1 MTEGWALVA
10 VSAFYIFLLLYSLRF
25 IVKCLTGGAVGP
37 ALLVVVGIGLSAA
50 YTVHILGGYYPG
62 DMVTALVPQHIARAA
77 PVVTS
82 QAPVISPHINVN
94 VSTGDWTIPLAM
106 LLAVLVV
113 CTAAVIIA
121 FMVIRFRMWSRMQ
134 EAKEGHRV
142 RTIEPLGKMLPKSE
156 RRRALTDERE

>member
-1 MTEGWALVA
+1 MSEGWALVA

-50 YTVHILGGYYPG
+50 YTVHVVNKHFP
-62 DMVTALVPQHIARAA
+62 DDPVTVAAPQHMARAA

-94 VSTGDWTIPLAM
+94 VSTGDWTIPLVM
-106 LLAVLVV
+106 LMAVFIV

-134 EAKEGHRV
+134 EERGHHV

-156 RRRALTDERE
+156 HRRTLTDERE

>member
-62 DMVTALVPQHIARAA
+62 DVVTALAPQHIRGRLLLSL
-77 PVVTS
+77 PRLLSFLHTSMSTS
-82 QAPVISPHINVN
+82 Q
-94 VSTGDWTIPLAM
+94 
-106 LLAVLVV
+106 
-113 CTAAVIIA
+113 
-121 FMVIRFRMWSRMQ
+121 
-134 EAKEGHRV
+134 
-142 RTIEPLGKMLPKSE
+142 
-156 RRRALTDERE
+156 REIG